1 MRRTFKINHLPT
13 KLRAVRKCLGLS
25 QSQLAAKLR
34 LNPHYGRISEF
45 ERGRRIP
52 NLITLLDYARLAG
65 IHVDDLVD
73 DQIEIKLPKD

>member
-1 MRRTFKINHLPT
+1 MRRTFKVKHLPT
-13 KLRAVRKCLGLS
+13 KLLAVREHLGLS

-34 LNPHYGRISEF
+34 LNLHYSRLSEF

-65 IHVDDLVD
+65 IHVDDLID
-73 DQIEIKLPKD
+73 DETEMRL